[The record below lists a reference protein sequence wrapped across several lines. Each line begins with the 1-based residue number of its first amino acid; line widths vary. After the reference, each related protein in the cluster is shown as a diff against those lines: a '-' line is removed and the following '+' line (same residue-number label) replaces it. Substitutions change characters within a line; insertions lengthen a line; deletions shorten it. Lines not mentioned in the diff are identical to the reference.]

1 MEGAWEAADELTRN
15 VLENWDTNQIH
26 DAGYREELKRQLDF
40 AYPFAEEQ
48 RFQMKFTVSEL
59 KKRAYMEEEAGE
71 VLYQEPEAVPLVP
84 RFLGAE
90 EAASGA
96 VRGTAY
102 HKFLEL
108 LDFEKRIYQRKSGGT
123 FETSSDRRKDQS
135 GDRRGCKNGR
145 FPEVSAM

>member
-90 EAASGA
+90 EAHPEQSEEP
-96 VRGTAY
+96 RTTNFWS
-102 HKFLEL
+102 FLIL
-108 LDFEKRIYQRKSGGT
+108 KKNIPEKVWRNI
-123 FETSSDRRKDQS
+123 
-135 GDRRGCKNGR
+135 
-145 FPEVSAM
+145 